1 MTKLLVLVDSELF
14 FSYEELL
21 DSSDEEDE
29 VSGKGIKDEVSGKRM
44 KDGVSGRRMK
54 ERRQSA
60 PSKSAAEAGKAWIQ
74 EGGGEPVNFMDP
86 VAIKSVIGKL

>member
-1 MTKLLVLVDSELF
+1 M
-14 FSYEELL
+14 

-29 VSGKGIKDEVSGKRM
+29 MSGKRIKDEVSGKRM

-60 PSKSAAEAGKAWIQ
+60 PSKLAAEAGKAWIQ